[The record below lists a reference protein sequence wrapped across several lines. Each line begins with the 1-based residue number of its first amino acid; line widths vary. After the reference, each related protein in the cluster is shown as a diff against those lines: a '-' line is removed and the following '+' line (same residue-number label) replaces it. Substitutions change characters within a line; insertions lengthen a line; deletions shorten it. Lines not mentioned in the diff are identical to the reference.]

1 MEIWKFIKK
10 VISLQRE
17 NDINENINEFK
28 LI

>member
-1 MEIWKFIKK
+1 MKIWKFIKK

-17 NDINENINEFK
+17 NDVNENINEFK